1 MPATF
6 TTALPTHLGGNKLN
20 VTLTLATASTLD
32 DTTRTLTFLMQDLSS
47 SAAPQVLRIDRGNII
62 DGINEVEGAKMTKN
76 ADGSKLTI
84 TLDPTFGG
92 KLSTKVALKVLENNL
107 AANGTASEVSLVPAA
122 NSIVTLRSV
131 PSAPIISFFKTLA
144 FGMNNAGTGAVV
156 TAGVARIAIALKEG
170 VTSVKVFAKGE
181 LANGEQFAQ
190 ELSSSPYAIAADVKF
205 VDVPLTVVPAVAHE
219 KPVYFFAM
227 SENHEGDS
235 DPSAQ
240 LTALPSLR
248 VTPPKISSVRSLENA
263 KITVNGA
270 LAALPQGN
278 ATIYLSVIA
287 KLKSAHNEENPLEGW
302 ANTDVINVP
311 YTSSSPSALF
321 KKEVK
326 KIRGTTA
333 LENLQN
339 GRAYVLATICHT
351 ATITPSDN
359 HPLDPSS
366 LTNAPA
372 STQSIASNFM
382 TGACCT
388 HPDDTVDL
396 NVDSQTSSSA
406 TDVDQH
412 VTFAPSVDGVSTMS
426 GLPVTLKWTLF
437 AGGVAKFQY
446 TDTGDF
452 SAPTGTFFK
461 VKQPVKGAIYRL
473 ALEVQQP
480 LSDEAAASIMGEP
493 ALPLVVR
500 DNISYAVLKTFEK
513 TVEQTPSADDVPR
526 VLNFQADC
534 SNIAGR
540 RVLHTLHKSPAA
552 NAYAAQGLQL
562 IGHEIQVMSGIAGDN
577 SDASFVNK
585 LKLTTTGA
593 TTLLVDAVAPFNAPG
608 SSYGDVPEFN
618 QVKIYNAAGAV
629 VDAVPGFY
637 SIRIRSKVK
646 VVKTNIELP
655 GAWQSVNVEV
665 KALQLPSPAVATLA
679 QALDLTSDP
688 SSSRLKVTHV
698 SVAAADMVGFLP
710 PGWAGAR
717 AFGYE
722 AKIFDSDGNEV
733 DGASVSKQF
742 TEVELSDATAAGAV
756 TSSHTFSL
764 RTSEGQI
771 YLARV
776 RTQYQ
781 RLNPSGEPMPDKT
794 YGSWL
799 GTQTH
804 IIKGKMNISSV
815 LVKTSPIS
823 SDPSGRDQSG
833 MDSLTFDIGLNIGK
847 MSPSGASITL
857 FAKGLTPAGAAQS
870 VWNLGTAQWNATK
883 KVYTLTITADQTADY
898 KQPMFVHANHSDF
911 SNGDAKSF

>member
-76 ADGSKLTI
+76 ADGSNLTI

-92 KLSTKVALKVLENNL
+92 KLSTKVALKVIENNL
-107 AANGTASEVSLVPAA
+107 AADGTASEVSLVPAA

-131 PSAPIISFFKTLA
+131 PSAPIISIFKTLA

-181 LANGEQFAQ
+181 LANGDQFAQ

-205 VDVPLTVVPAVAHE
+205 VDVPLNVVPAVAHE

-248 VTPPKISSVRSLENA
+248 VAAPKLSSVRSLEDR
-263 KITVNGA
+263 KLIVQGS
-270 LAALPQGN
+270 LPALPQGN
-278 ATIYLSVIA
+278 STIYLSVIA
-287 KLKSAHNEENPLEGW
+287 KPKSTHNEEIPLEGW
-302 ANTDVINVP
+302 ANTDVANVP

-326 KIRGTTA
+326 MIRGTTA

-339 GRAYVLATICHT
+339 GRAYVLAAVCHT
-351 ATITPSDN
+351 TVITPSDS

-372 STQSIASNFM
+372 LTQSLPSNFM

-388 HPDDTVDL
+388 HLDDTVDL
-396 NVDSQTSSSA
+396 NVDSQSSSLPA
-406 TDVDQH
+406 DAEQH
-412 VTFAPSVDGVSTMS
+412 VTFAPAIANVGTLT
-426 GLPVTLKWTLF
+426 GLPLTVKFGFT
-437 AGGVAKFQY
+437 AGGVKKTQY
-446 TDTGDF
+446 NDTGDF
-452 SAPTGTFFK
+452 TFPAAPFYK
-461 VKQPVKGAIYRL
+461 VKNPVKGARYL
-473 ALEVQQP
+473 VEVEFHQALTE
-480 LSDEAAASIMGEP
+480 DAAASITGEP
-493 ALPLVVR
+493 ALLLLVR
-500 DNISYAVLKTFEK
+500 DNIKYAVVAKFEK
-513 TVEQTPSADDVPR
+513 EVEQTPSSDDVPK

-562 IGHEIQVMSGIAGDN
+562 IGHEIQVISGLAGDN
-577 SDASFVNK
+577 SDSSFVNK

-593 TTLLVDAVAPFNAPG
+593 TSLVVDGVAPFNAPG

-637 SIRIRSKVK
+637 SIRVRSKVK
-646 VVKTNIELP
+646 VVKTNIEFY
-655 GAWQSVNVEV
+655 GQWQSANVEV

-710 PGWAGAR
+710 SGWAGAR

-722 AKIFDSDGNEV
+722 ARMFDSDGNEV

-771 YLARV
+771 YLAQV

-857 FAKGLTPAGAAQS
+857 FAKGLTAAGAAQS
-870 VWNLGTAQWNATK
+870 VWNLGGAQWNATK
-883 KVYTLTITADQTADY
+883 KVYTITVAADPAADY
-898 KQPMFVHANHSDF
+898 RQTMFVHATHSDF